1 MGLLD
6 RYAYIH
12 NCGVSVEHIREY
24 VPTKTQSVHILSDI
38 HPITIAEIDPKAMNT
53 ITAHKLKDYRRK
65 TFSLM
70 LLPDVHIMLDE
81 LTKDVGRLEDYNEF
95 KR

>member
-6 RYAYIH
+6 KYALIH
-12 NCGVSVEHIREY
+12 NCRVDVELIKPYTPPKAR
-24 VPTKTQSVHILSDI
+24 SVHILSDI

-70 LLPDVHIMLDE
+70 LLPDIHIMLDE